1 MLNYHVFKQSVGTA
15 RAVTDDRIGE
25 KLPKLQFETWV
36 YEKEVTINHGG
47 GLFIGKGDDVGAN
60 VSDYVDD
67 AIRSDYSIRASTFV
81 DVV

>member
-1 MLNYHVFKQSVGTA
+1 LY
-15 RAVTDDRIGE
+15 E
-25 KLPKLQFETWV
+25 KLHSCFTLDRRGI
-36 YEKEVTINHGG
+36 EKPTSLAEAMIN
-47 GLFIGKGDDVGAN
+47 LLKGDDVGAN